1 MRARKYH
8 ARMSDAQG
16 SPGREPRFIPRLIY
30 VTRHLNQAVRAAMD
44 EALRPAGL
52 SAPAFGVLRTL
63 AADPS
68 LSNAELARRTAVSSA
83 TMISTV
89 RGLERR
95 GLVTRTHD
103 PRLGRIVQLSIT
115 PAGRELLDQVEER
128 VAAAEAALLA
138 PLEPAERDAL
148 LRTLWR
154 IAGTQGDVVGLD
166 DDRG

>member
-1 MRARKYH
+1 
-8 ARMSDAQG
+8 MSDAEG
-16 SPGREPRFIPRLIY
+16 PPGHEPRFIPRLSY

-44 EALRPAGL
+44 DALRPAGL
-52 SAPAFGVLRTL
+52 SQPAFGVLRTL

-95 GLVTRTHD
+95 GYVARAHD
-103 PRLGRIVQLSIT
+103 PRLGRIVQLSLT
-115 PAGRELLDQVEER
+115 PAGRAVLEQVEER
-128 VAAAEAALLA
+128 VAAAEESLLA
-138 PLEPAERDAL
+138 PLETAERDAL

-154 IAGTQGDVVGLD
+154 IAGTQGVVVPLD
-166 DDRG
+166 GDAA

>member
-1 MRARKYH
+1 MQH
-8 ARMSDAQG
+8 MSDAEG
-16 SPGREPRFIPRLIY
+16 PPGREPRFIPRLTY

-44 EALRPAGL
+44 DALRPAGL
-52 SAPAFGVLRTL
+52 SVPAFGVLRTL

-95 GLVTRTHD
+95 GYVTRTHD
-103 PRLGRIVQLSIT
+103 PRLGRIVQLSLT
-115 PAGRELLDQVEER
+115 PAGRELLAQVEER
-128 VAAAEAALLA
+128 VVAAEDELLA
-138 PLEPAERDAL
+138 PLAPDERDAL

-154 IAGTQGDVVGLD
+154 IAGVRGDVVPLPGD
-166 DDRG
+166 DA